1 MNRYR
6 NLLRRVAYLEALLY
20 EGKQDQENLLK
31 FLGQEYYDKYNLIKN
46 KIKDPDYKDIYKLMK
61 LDLDDVK
68 DYIDELSKKQSN
80 TDLRRDAKKG
90 AKLIYN
96 KDGWK
101 VYRITT
107 YKAAQLYGSNTTW
120 CITGRYEGH
129 EERGEQYFNDY
140 ISEYNLDGG
149 YYFYIKNNNEKYCLL
164 RSIDGEVESVWDAED
179 NRYEF
184 VEITDEVPDFPSI
197 PGVAEYTP
205 IPNEVKLLFS
215 RDVEDV
221 RDAIEAGVDINGYYQ
236 LPGFDEKQTALYN
249 AMYDDNGRYL
259 PIVELLLDNG
269 ADVNY
274 GDASDRTP
282 LMQCCY
288 SGNEDTLAMLLRAGA
303 NVNAKDNWGRSAVAY
318 AVFRSLTSGTDFIKK
333 LARARADL
341 DSVDNYGMRPLTET
355 WNKNEGRFKRYA
367 FYTECAKTLLKMG
380 ANVDYLYEYAENDE
394 AVDEALKSIGYSK

>member
-1 MNRYR
+1 MNKYR
-6 NLLRRVAYLEALLY
+6 NLYKRVAYLESLLY

-46 KIKDPDYKDIYKLMK
+46 KIKDPEYKDIYKLMK
-61 LDLDDVK
+61 MDLDDVK

-90 AKLIYN
+90 AKLIYDKN
-96 KDGWK
+96 GWK

-140 ISEYNLDGG
+140 IGEYSLDGG

-184 VEITDEVPDFPSI
+184 VEITEEVPDFPSI

-215 RDVEDV
+215 LDIEDV

-236 LPGFDEKQTALYN
+236 LPGFDEKQTALFN
-249 AMYDDNGRYL
+249 AISSIYL
-259 PIVELLLDNG
+259 PQVVEFLLDNG

-288 SGNEDTLAMLLRAGA
+288 SGNKSKLELLIRNGA

-318 AVFRSLTSGTDFIKK
+318 AVFRDVTSGEDYIKM
-333 LARARADL
+333 LAKARADL

-355 WNKNEGRFKRYA
+355 WNKQAGKFKRYG
-367 FYTECAKTLLKMG
+367 YYKDCAKTLLEMG
-380 ANVDYLYEYAENDE
+380 ANVDYLYEYAENDK

>member
-1 MNRYR
+1 MNKYR
-6 NLLRRVAYLEALLY
+6 NLLRRVAYLESLLY

-46 KIKDPDYKDIYKLMK
+46 KIKDPEYKDIYKLMK
-61 LDLDDVK
+61 MDLDDVK

-80 TDLRRDAKKG
+80 ADIRRDAKKG

-129 EERGEQYFNDY
+129 EEKGEQYFNDY
-140 ISEYNLDGG
+140 IGEYSLDGG
-149 YYFYIKNNNEKYCLL
+149 YYFYIKSNNEKYCLL
-164 RSIDGEVESVWDAED
+164 RTQDGEVESVWDAED

-184 VEITDEVPDFPSI
+184 VEITEEVPDFPSI

-215 RDVEDV
+215 LYVEDV

-236 LPGFDEKQTALYN
+236 LPRFDKKQTALFN
-249 AMYDDNGRYL
+249 AMSSIYL
-259 PIVELLLDNG
+259 PQVVEFLLDNG

-288 SGNEDTLAMLLRAGA
+288 SGNKSKLELLIRNGA
-303 NVNAKDNWGRSAVAY
+303 NVNAKDKWGRSAVAY
-318 AVFRSLTSGTDFIKK
+318 AVFRSLTSGADFIKK

-355 WNKNEGRFKRYA
+355 WDKQEGKFKHYG
-367 FYTECAKTLLKMG
+367 YYKDCAKTLLEMG
-380 ANVDYLYEYAENDE
+380 ANVDYLYEYAENDK

>member
-6 NLLRRVAYLEALLY
+6 NLLRRVAYLESLLY

-46 KIKDPDYKDIYKLMK
+46 KIKDPVYKDIYKLIKM
-61 LDLDDVK
+61 DLDDVK
-68 DYIDELSKKQSN
+68 DYIDEISNKQSN
-80 TDLRRDAKKG
+80 ADLRRDAKKG
-90 AKLIYN
+90 AKLIYDKN
-96 KDGWK
+96 GWK

-140 ISEYNLDGG
+140 IGEYSLDGG

-184 VEITDEVPDFPSI
+184 DEITEEVHDFPSV

-205 IPNEVKLLFS
+205 IPDEVRNLFS
-215 RDVEDV
+215 LNIEDV
-221 RDAIEAGVDINGYYQ
+221 RDAIEAGVDINGYYH
-236 LPGFDEKQTALYN
+236 LPGFDEDQTALFN
-249 AMYDDNGRYL
+249 AMSSIYL
-259 PIVELLLDNG
+259 PQVVEFLLDNG

-274 GDASDRTP
+274 GDESDRTP

-288 SGNEDTLAMLLRAGA
+288 SGNKRKLELLIRNGA
-303 NVNAKDNWGRSAVAY
+303 NVNAKDKWGRSAVAY
-318 AVFRSLTSGTDFIKK
+318 AVFRTVTHGEDYIKM
-333 LARARADL
+333 LAKARADL

-355 WNKNEGRFKRYA
+355 WDKQEGKFKHYG
-367 FYTECAKTLLKMG
+367 YYKDCAKTLLEMG
-380 ANVDYLYEYAENDE
+380 ANVDYLYEYAENDK
-394 AVDEALKSIGYSK
+394 AVDDALKSIGYSK

>member
-1 MNRYR
+1 MNKYR
-6 NLLRRVAYLEALLY
+6 NLLRRVAYLESLLY

-46 KIKDPDYKDIYKLMK
+46 KIKDPEYKDIYKLMK

-140 ISEYNLDGG
+140 IGEYSLDGG

-184 VEITDEVPDFPSI
+184 VEITEEVPDFPSI

-215 RDVEDV
+215 LYIEDV

-236 LPGFDEKQTALYN
+236 LPRFNEKQTALFN
-249 AMYDDNGRYL
+249 AMSNIYL
-259 PIVELLLDNG
+259 QEIVEFLLDNG

-288 SGNEDTLAMLLRAGA
+288 SGNKSKLELLIRNGA

-318 AVFRSLTSGTDFIKK
+318 AVFRTVTRGTDFIKK

-355 WNKNEGRFKRYA
+355 WNKNDGRFKRYA
-367 FYTECAKTLLKMG
+367 YYTECAKTLLEMG

-394 AVDEALKSIGYSK
+394 AVDEALKSIGYLK

>member
-1 MNRYR
+1 MNKYR
-6 NLLRRVAYLEALLY
+6 NLLRRVAYLESLLY

-46 KIKDPDYKDIYKLMK
+46 KIKDPEYKDIYKLMK

-140 ISEYNLDGG
+140 IGEYSLDGG

-184 VEITDEVPDFPSI
+184 VEITEEVPDFPSI

-215 RDVEDV
+215 LYIEDV

-236 LPGFDEKQTALYN
+236 LPRFNEKQTALFN
-249 AMYDDNGRYL
+249 AMSNIYL
-259 PIVELLLDNG
+259 QEIVEFLLDNG

-288 SGNEDTLAMLLRAGA
+288 SGNKSKLELLIRNGA

-318 AVFRSLTSGTDFIKK
+318 AVFRSLTSGADFIKK

-355 WNKNEGRFKRYA
+355 WDKQEGKFKHYG
-367 FYTECAKTLLKMG
+367 YYKDCAKTLLEMG

-394 AVDEALKSIGYSK
+394 AVDEALKSIGYLK

>member
-1 MNRYR
+1 MNKYR
-6 NLLRRVAYLEALLY
+6 NLLRRVAYLESLLY

-46 KIKDPDYKDIYKLMK
+46 KIKDPEYKDIYKLMK

-140 ISEYNLDGG
+140 IGEYSLDGG

-184 VEITDEVPDFPSI
+184 VEITEEVPDFPSI
-197 PGVAEYTP
+197 PGIAEYTP

-215 RDVEDV
+215 LYIEDV

-236 LPGFDEKQTALYN
+236 LPRFDEKQTALFN
-249 AMYDDNGRYL
+249 AMSNIYL
-259 PIVELLLDNG
+259 QEIVEFLLDNG

-288 SGNEDTLAMLLRAGA
+288 SGNKSKLELLIRNGA
-303 NVNAKDNWGRSAVAY
+303 NVNAKDKWGRSAVAY
-318 AVFRSLTSGTDFIKK
+318 AVFRTVTRGTDFIKK

-355 WNKNEGRFKRYA
+355 WDKNEGRFKRYA
-367 FYTECAKTLLKMG
+367 YYTECAKMLLKMG

-394 AVDEALKSIGYSK
+394 AVDEALKSIGYLK

>member
-1 MNRYR
+1 MNKYK
-6 NLLRRVAYLEALLY
+6 NLLRRVAYLESLLY

-46 KIKDPDYKDIYKLMK
+46 KIKDPEYKDIYKLMK
-61 LDLDDVK
+61 MDLDDVK

-120 CITGRYEGH
+120 CITGRYKGH

-140 ISEYNLDGG
+140 ISEYSLDGG
-149 YYFYIKNNNEKYCLL
+149 YYFYIKSNNEKYCLL

-179 NRYEF
+179 NRHEF
-184 VEITDEVPDFPSI
+184 VEITEEVPDFPSI

-215 RDVEDV
+215 LDIEDV

-236 LPGFDEKQTALYN
+236 LPGFEEKQTALFN
-249 AMYDDNGRYL
+249 AMSSIYL
-259 PIVELLLDNG
+259 PQVVEFLLDNG

-288 SGNEDTLAMLLRAGA
+288 SGNKSKLELLIRNGA
-303 NVNAKDNWGRSAVAY
+303 NVNAKDNYGRSAVAY
-318 AVFRSLTSGTDFIKK
+318 AVFRSLTSGADYIKM
-333 LARARADL
+333 LAKARADL

-367 FYTECAKTLLKMG
+367 YYTECAETLLKMG

-394 AVDEALKSIGYSK
+394 AVDYALKSIGYSK

>member
-1 MNRYR
+1 MNKYR
-6 NLLRRVAYLEALLY
+6 NLLRRVAYLESLLY

-46 KIKDPDYKDIYKLMK
+46 KIKDPEYKDIYKLMK

-80 TDLRRDAKKG
+80 ADLRRDAKKG

-140 ISEYNLDGG
+140 IGEYSLDGG

-184 VEITDEVPDFPSI
+184 VEITEEVPDFPSI

-205 IPNEVKLLFS
+205 IPNEVRDLFS
-215 RDVEDV
+215 LDIEDV

-236 LPGFDEKQTALYN
+236 LPGFDEKQTALFN
-249 AMYDDNGRYL
+249 AMSSIYL
-259 PIVELLLDNG
+259 PQVVEFLLDNG

-288 SGNEDTLAMLLRAGA
+288 SGNKSKLELLIRNGA
-303 NVNAKDNWGRSAVAY
+303 NVNAKDKWGRSAVAY
-318 AVFRSLTSGTDFIKK
+318 AVFRTVTRGEDYIKM

-355 WNKNEGRFKRYA
+355 WDKQEGKFKHYG
-367 FYTECAKTLLKMG
+367 YYKDCAKTLLKMG

>member
-6 NLLRRVAYLEALLY
+6 NLYKRILYLESLLF
-20 EGKQDQENLLK
+20 EGSNNNRDAIFK
-31 FLGQEYYDKYNLIKN
+31 FLGQDYYDKWCLIED
-46 KIKDPDYKDIYKLMK
+46 KIKDPMYKHYHTMAELGI
-61 LDLDDVK
+61 DDVK
-68 DYIDELSKKQSN
+68 DYIDSFFQSKRNKDKMFTIGS
-80 TDLRRDAKKG
+80 
-90 AKLIYN
+90 AKLLYD
-96 KDGWK
+96 KDGWR
-101 VYRITT
+101 VYRITS
-107 YKAAQLYGSNTTW
+107 YKAAHKYGYNTGW
-120 CITGRYEGH
+120 DIAYN
-129 EERGEQYFNDY
+129 EQYFYECINDY
-140 ISEYNLDGG
+140 HLDGG

-221 RDAIEAGVDINGYYQ
+221 RDAIDAGVDINGYYQ
-236 LPGFDEKQTALYN
+236 LPGFDEKQTALFN
-249 AMYDDNGRYL
+249 AMYDGNGRYL

-318 AVFRSLTSGTDFIKK
+318 AVFRSLTSGTDFIKR

-355 WNKNEGRFKRYA
+355 WNKNEGRFKHYA
-367 FYTECAKTLLKMG
+367 FYTECAKMLLKMG
-380 ANVDYLYEYAENDE
+380 ANVDYLYEYAENDK

>member
-1 MNRYR
+1 MNNYR
-6 NLLRRVAYLEALLY
+6 NLLRRVAYLESLLY

-46 KIKDPDYKDIYKLMK
+46 KIKDPEYKDIYKLMK
-61 LDLDDVK
+61 MDLDDVK

-120 CITGRYEGH
+120 CITGRYKGH

-140 ISEYNLDGG
+140 ISEYSLDGG
-149 YYFYIKNNNEKYCLL
+149 YYFYIKSNNEKYCLL

-179 NRYEF
+179 NRHEF
-184 VEITDEVPDFPSI
+184 VEITEEVPDFPSI

-215 RDVEDV
+215 LDIEDV

-236 LPGFDEKQTALYN
+236 LPGFEEKQTALFN
-249 AMYDDNGRYL
+249 AMSSIYL
-259 PIVELLLDNG
+259 PQVVEFLLDNG

-288 SGNEDTLAMLLRAGA
+288 SGNKSKLELLIRNGA

-318 AVFRSLTSGTDFIKK
+318 AVFRSLTSGADYIKM
-333 LARARADL
+333 LAKARADL

-355 WNKNEGRFKRYA
+355 WNKNGGKFKRYA
-367 FYTECAKTLLKMG
+367 NYTECAETLLKMG

-394 AVDEALKSIGYSK
+394 AVDYALKSIGYSK

>member
-6 NLLRRVAYLEALLY
+6 NLYKRILYLESLLF
-20 EGKQDQENLLK
+20 EGGNNNRDAIFK
-31 FLGQEYYDKYNLIKN
+31 FLGQDYYDKWCLIED
-46 KIKDPDYKDIYKLMK
+46 KIKDPMYKHYHTMAELGI
-61 LDLDDVK
+61 DDVK
-68 DYIDELSKKQSN
+68 DYIDSFFQSKRNKDKMFTIGS
-80 TDLRRDAKKG
+80 
-90 AKLIYN
+90 AKLLYD
-96 KDGWK
+96 KDGWQ
-101 VYRITT
+101 VYRITS
-107 YKAAQLYGSNTTW
+107 YKAAHKYGYNTGW
-120 CITGRYEGH
+120 DIAYN
-129 EERGEQYFNDY
+129 EQYFYECINDY
-140 ISEYNLDGG
+140 HLDGG

-236 LPGFDEKQTALYN
+236 LPGFDEKQTALFN
-249 AMYDDNGRYL
+249 AMYDGNGRYL

-288 SGNEDTLAMLLRAGA
+288 SGNEDTFAMLLRAGA

-355 WNKNEGRFKRYA
+355 WNKNEGRFKHYA
-367 FYTECAKTLLKMG
+367 FYTECAKMLLKMG
-380 ANVDYLYEYAENDE
+380 ANVDYLYEYAENDK